1 MNARTDGSSKLG
13 ANHKWGFFP
22 SASAAWIIS
31 NEEFMKKQKIFSTLK
46 LRAGYGVTG
55 NQDAISPLNSLQV
68 LSPNGISSYNNQ
80 SVVTYAVASN
90 ANPDLKWETKSELNL
105 GLDFSF
111 LKNRL
116 SGSIDIYHRETSD
129 LLSTY
134 EVPTPPYIV
143 SSMMANVGKIRN
155 QGIELLLSG
164 TPIKTRDLRFDIT
177 GTFSYNK
184 NKIISLSNGLYQKD
198 YWYEGATG
206 SPIQTHTHIVREGD
220 PVGNFHGFQT
230 HSLTS
235 DGLWMVYG
243 ADGIPTTY
251 GSLNLAL
258 SYKGFDVSVMFRGA
272 FNFQVLNRQRM
283 HWETTSRIGE
293 GNLPRSVLEKPFGSN
308 SYVKGAPAMQ
318 SYYVEDG
325 DYVKLDNIS
334 VGYTFNLKKQKVI
347 QRLRLYVAGNNL
359 LTMTGYKGLDP
370 EVSIKGLA
378 PGVEG
383 SGAGELY
390 PTTRQFTVGL
400 NLLF

>member
-1 MNARTDGSSKLG
+1 M
-13 ANHKWGFFP
+13 
-22 SASAAWIIS
+22 
-31 NEEFMKKQKIFSTLK
+31 
-46 LRAGYGVTG
+46 
-55 NQDAISPLNSLQV
+55 
-68 LSPNGISSYNNQ
+68 
-80 SVVTYAVASN
+80 
-90 ANPDLKWETKSELNL
+90 
-105 GLDFSF
+105 
-111 LKNRL
+111 
-116 SGSIDIYHRETSD
+116 
-129 LLSTY
+129 
-134 EVPTPPYIV
+134 
-143 SSMMANVGKIRN
+143 
-155 QGIELLLSG
+155 
-164 TPIKTRDLRFDIT
+164 
-177 GTFSYNK
+177 
-184 NKIISLSNGLYQKD
+184 
-198 YWYEGATG
+198 
-206 SPIQTHTHIVREGD
+206 
-220 PVGNFHGFQT
+220 
-230 HSLTS
+230 
-235 DGLWMVYG
+235 
-243 ADGIPTTY
+243 PTTY

>member
-1 MNARTDGSSKLG
+1 
-13 ANHKWGFFP
+13 
-22 SASAAWIIS
+22 
-31 NEEFMKKQKIFSTLK
+31 
-46 LRAGYGVTG
+46 
-55 NQDAISPLNSLQV
+55 
-68 LSPNGISSYNNQ
+68 
-80 SVVTYAVASN
+80 
-90 ANPDLKWETKSELNL
+90 
-105 GLDFSF
+105 
-111 LKNRL
+111 
-116 SGSIDIYHRETSD
+116 
-129 LLSTY
+129 
-134 EVPTPPYIV
+134 
-143 SSMMANVGKIRN
+143 
-155 QGIELLLSG
+155 
-164 TPIKTRDLRFDIT
+164 
-177 GTFSYNK
+177 
-184 NKIISLSNGLYQKD
+184 
-198 YWYEGATG
+198 
-206 SPIQTHTHIVREGD
+206 
-220 PVGNFHGFQT
+220 
-230 HSLTS
+230 
-235 DGLWMVYG
+235 
-243 ADGIPTTY
+243 
-251 GSLNLAL
+251 
-258 SYKGFDVSVMFRGA
+258 MFRGA